1 MRIYKTLTKRKIA
14 MLWITTGLVLATL
27 LIFPEQC
34 RAGAA
39 NGVFLCIQV
48 LIPSLFP
55 FMVLSSFI
63 VCSGMASKV
72 PRCIETLTKGLF
84 GLPKD
89 CFAVILLSVLGGYPV
104 GAKGINTLYC
114 ENKINNKQA
123 EQMSMFCVASGPGF
137 IVTFV
142 GCSMLG
148 NRNIGYI
155 LLTSQIISF
164 LILGIIARF
173 AAKGSSDYT
182 GEFKKNSKTSIGSA
196 LITSVSEAIKSCGY
210 MCALVVLFGAL
221 CEILLYITE
230 DIPNLSWTVALIE
243 ITNGI
248 KILAQGYS
256 VLLISAMCGFGGLCV
271 HFQIYALLGEI
282 KISKIKF
289 TIFRVLGAL
298 LNTIF
303 TYILLRIFPQT
314 ESVFSTIGKSEPA
327 FNKGITGCIFLIICC
342 VVFLI
347 SLKSTNIKPHKTR

>member
-1 MRIYKTLTKRKIA
+1 MRIYKTLKKRKIA
-14 MLWITTGLVLATL
+14 MLWIATGLVLATL

-63 VCSGMASKV
+63 VCSGIASKV
-72 PRCIETLTKGLF
+72 PRCIETLTRILF

-89 CFAVILLSVLGGYPV
+89 CFAVIILSVLGGYPV

-123 EQMSMFCVASGPGF
+123 EHMSMFCVASGPGF
-137 IVTFV
+137 ILTYV

-155 LLTSQIISF
+155 LLTSQVISF
-164 LILGIIARF
+164 LILGIVARF
-173 AAKGSSDYT
+173 AIKVTSDLA
-182 GEFKKNSKTSIGSA
+182 EERKNSSKTSTSIA
-196 LITSVSEAIKSCGY
+196 LISSVSEAIKSCGY

-221 CEILLYITE
+221 CEILLCITE
-230 DIPNLSWTVALIE
+230 DIPGLSWTVALIE

-248 KILAQGYS
+248 KILSHGYS

-289 TIFRVLGAL
+289 TFFRVLGAL

-314 ESVFSTIGKSEPA
+314 EGVFSTTGKSEPA
-327 FNKGITGCIFLIICC
+327 FNKGVTGCIFLIICC
-342 VVFLI
+342 VAFLI
-347 SLKSTNIKPHKTR
+347 SIKSSNIKQHKSR